1 MFAFLILGAVD
12 FSNQGFRPFQLFYS
26 RLVRTLT
33 QFKQFLFHREK
44 YFKYDGR
51 FRYEKHGQR
60 WAGKK
65 YPIPKSTAMGFLK
78 SYHAQKSLVVNT
90 RALKQRK
97 RRKRAMRPAEID
109 EKVLEMIR
117 NMRNA
122 GVVINFHTA
131 ARLATGI
138 VLVNDRT
145 F

>member
-44 YFKYDGR
+44 YSKYDDR

-65 YPIPKSTAMGFLK
+65 YAIPKSTAMGFLK
-78 SYHAQKSLVVNT
+78 SYHAQKSLVVNAK
-90 RALKQRK
+90 ALKQGK
-97 RRKRAMRPAEID
+97 RRKRTMLPAEIG

-122 GVVINFHTA
+122 GVVINFYTA

-138 VLVNDRT
+138 VLVNDRA

>member
-1 MFAFLILGAVD
+1 MFAFVILGAVD
-12 FSNQGFRPFQLFYS
+12 FLNQCFRPFQLFYS
-26 RLVRTLT
+26 RLMRTLT
-33 QFKQFLFHREK
+33 HFKQFLFHREK
-44 YFKYDGR
+44 YSKYDDR

-65 YPIPKSTAMGFLK
+65 YAIPKSTAMGFLK
-78 SYHAQKSLVVNT
+78 SYHAQKSLVVNAK
-90 RALKQRK
+90 ALKQGK
-97 RRKRAMRPAEID
+97 RRKRTMLPADIG

-122 GVVINFHTA
+122 GVVINFYTA

-138 VLVNDRT
+138 VLVNDRA